1 MEKLTCLVQATR
13 KELIMAITMY
23 QADRNF
29 VSPSNDAS
37 LYSAINGDTSGVIKR
52 ANQLKMTVNGLTV
65 TIQTGSAIVL
75 GRLVEITSPE
85 TLVLPANSSGS
96 ICIVVDLSKTN
107 EVSGNAGDVDYSVTV
122 NQVNLSTVTGTLTQ
136 ENINDGGFIYELPLA
151 TFSST
156 ATSATIK
163 QNNPI
168 LNDTGWLDL
177 DVGAVGARFSTDDKS
192 HHYAQ
197 YRVRDNVVYIRW
209 RAVDVGV
216 ANNKNQMANVPWS
229 LRPDKEIIAAAV
241 DVGTSSIYPAMAY
254 INETATIWFSYVS
267 PHGGYLCGSM
277 SYPLTR

>member
-1 MEKLTCLVQATR
+1 MS
-13 KELIMAITMY
+13 ITMY

-65 TIQTGSAIVL
+65 TTQTGSAIIL

-96 ICIVVDLSKTN
+96 ICIVIDLSKKN
-107 EVSGNAGDVDYSVTV
+107 DVSGSAGDVDYSVTV
-122 NQVNLSTVTGTLTQ
+122 NQVYMSAVTGTLTQ

-151 TFSST
+151 TFNST

-177 DVGAVGARFSTDDKS
+177 DTKSVGSNVWSDNGASA
-192 HHYAQ
+192 YAQ
-197 YRVRDNVVYIRW
+197 YRVRDNVVFLRW
-209 RAVDVGV
+209 RGVDVTNSTNG
-216 ANNKNQMANVPWS
+216 NQIGRVPWS
-229 LRPDKEIIAAAV
+229 LRPDTEIVAASI
-241 DVGTSSIYPAMAY
+241 DRGSSTFYPVTTFVNDTTTVWVSY
-254 INETATIWFSYVS
+254 IDN
-267 PHGGYLCGSM
+267 HRGNLMGSM

>member
-1 MEKLTCLVQATR
+1 
-13 KELIMAITMY
+13 MAITMY